1 MISSVTFFAR
11 PAEAD
16 DSDQVVSTSAIA
28 NCENVFAF
36 PIQPDSLRLNR
47 NVRRA
52 SSRHGAYITHACGH
66 EQIHYL
72 SGLAS
77 QQERKA
83 RWLETTKCRTCF
95 VATKQAEQAEAAVR
109 DGAAIAHL
117 ELPLLTGSDRQVA
130 WATSLRASRFC
141 ALVARPVTEGT
152 RHQFCALVTD
162 AKWWIDHRALTDTEL
177 LAEAESYAAATGVL
191 ASGSPTTRLP
201 QAA

>member
-1 MISSVTFFAR
+1 MGQI
-11 PAEAD
+11 
-16 DSDQVVSTSAIA
+16 
-28 NCENVFAF
+28 
-36 PIQPDSLRLNR
+36 
-47 NVRRA
+47 
-52 SSRHGAYITHACGH
+52 ITHACGH

-72 SGLAS
+72 SGFAS

-83 RWLETTKCRTCF
+83 RWLQSTKCRTCF
-95 VATKQAEQAEAAVR
+95 VATKQVEQAEAAVR

-152 RHQFCALVTD
+152 GHQVCALVTD

-177 LAEAESYAAATGVL
+177 LAEAESYAVAMDTV
-191 ASGSPTTRLP
+191 ASGSPHTGRP